1 MGLRWIAVGNNAI
14 LMYNKI
20 KDGGEILEVISKR
33 LKHLREDAGLSQSK
47 IGQLVGVP
55 QSSIYRYEQGQS
67 TPSPKTFRWY
77 ADYFD
82 VSLDYLFGRTE
93 DPHGAHY
100 EYRPKYETLNPEM
113 EKFVEMC
120 FEPGSPINE
129 RLKET
134 LTQMLSSAE
143 LTEKTSKES

>member
-1 MGLRWIAVGNNAI
+1 MS
-14 LMYNKI
+14 NKI
-20 KDGGEILEVISKR
+20 KDGGGILEVISKR
-33 LKHLREDAGLSQSK
+33 LKQLREDAGLSQSK

-82 VSLDYLFGRTE
+82 VSLDYLFGRTD

-100 EYRPKYETLNPEM
+100 EYKPKFEIINPEM

-120 FEPGSPINE
+120 FEPNSRMNE
-129 RLKET
+129 RLKAT
-134 LTQMLSSAE
+134 LVQMLSEVNSCE
-143 LTEKTSKES
+143 EEIK